1 MSDRNPLSAKSE
13 PQSEPLDASERSGLS
28 QEVWRSAADLVAAI
42 ARCYDLSESA
52 RVKLRTAL
60 WTWLGWIIDV
70 LQRPRSDRPART
82 GERD

>member
-1 MSDRNPLSAKSE
+1 MSDHDPKKSAAEPLSG
-13 PQSEPLDASERSGLS
+13 PLEAADRSGLS
-28 QEVWRSAADLVAAI
+28 QDVWRSAADLVASI

-70 LQRPRSDRPART
+70 LQRPAHDRTAHQA
-82 GERD
+82 DKD